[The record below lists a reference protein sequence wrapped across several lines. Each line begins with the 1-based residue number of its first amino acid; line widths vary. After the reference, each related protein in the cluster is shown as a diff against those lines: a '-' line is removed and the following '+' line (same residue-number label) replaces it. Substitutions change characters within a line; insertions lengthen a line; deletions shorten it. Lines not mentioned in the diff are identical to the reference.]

1 MLIFLTINKK
11 LILYQNYLIF
21 NSIFFSKKHSIFIIF
36 FPIFYIHLLFLFL
49 MDIRFGSV
57 NNEQIDNNNFD
68 IVNAGLKIL
77 LIYLNKY
84 HHFY

>member
-1 MLIFLTINKK
+1 MK
-11 LILYQNYLIF
+11 LILYPKLF
-21 NSIFFSKKHSIFIIF
+21 N
-36 FPIFYIHLLFLFL
+36 FYIAYFSVKNIAFSLYFSLFFL
-49 MDIRFGSV
+49 YSFAISISNGSSGFGSV